1 MSGKPSA
8 RPKPKPVQEAAPA
21 ASSKPATTS
30 KPAPSPGAKPA
41 AQRTKPRPTAAELE
55 ADDSDPFEV
64 DTRKLVQAPA
74 VSPKPAKGRML
85 RVVCPMCETP
95 GFIAPQQA
103 GSEVKCSNPQCLV
116 PVFTAPKPEAPP
128 PEEPEVKR
136 GLSGTAFA
144 GIAVVLVGAVAAGLY
159 YFVIRDTS
167 KPVDPLAGSPYGVV
181 QPTPDRENPT
191 DAAPPEVAPVGP
203 PPVPLSEVRQTA
215 PAEIVRA
222 AQQRDN
228 NRSKPYGRRLAAEAF
243 AELGDFAKAREQLE
257 SMRNVQGYV
266 PFYEIEP
273 LVAIAKAQRAA
284 GDEAAMQAT
293 LTDAVSKAEFPNV
306 GRDALDAAA
315 ALAAALVVAGRI
327 DDAQAVVQA
336 ADDDGTRGLASALWR
351 IALDT
356 RSLNVDAAAERPW
369 MQAMP
374 SSQWVAVTRTVYAA
388 GGAEPALQW
397 AQAAQHQAVREN
409 ALSAW
414 AAAIALD
421 RASNLAQVESVAAA
435 AGPTGQTRMW
445 CAVADAQLTQGNV
458 SAAQESLQRALTAIA
473 IQQSSPPQQSHP
485 LPSMKAIHD
494 SEGVPRAG
502 LPDPAP
508 LLALA
513 LASLDAAALQA
524 QTGDAAGAW
533 ESMQRGLTALRGTA
547 PSPVATQ
554 ALLDQCERQRAS
566 VESQLVQNVG
576 VERSDVFRA
585 FNRYR
590 KQCGVLHEQAVAR
603 FDLQVELLRRAVR
616 LGLRQPVWD
625 ELLAR
630 EQLTDANEREA
641 WFQTSLPG
649 MVAAYAR
656 SAGDSTLADAV
667 TAQAGAIQI
676 APRDVMELQFRAAVD
691 AADYQRA
698 GDVLRSYD
706 QQQRVDR
713 YPAHTEM
720 LRAVSRLVAAGK
732 HDEAIALTQAV
743 TDLLASEDALWLIA
757 AATVRDGR
765 HSSLWRNR
773 SKLNLPATQ
782 TASLDRGFITGLPL
796 APQPA
801 PAE

>member
-8 RPKPKPVQEAAPA
+8 KPKPKPAQETPPAPV
-21 ASSKPATTS
+21 S
-30 KPAPSPGAKPA
+30 KPAPSAKPAPGAKPA

-55 ADDSDPFEV
+55 ADDADPFEV
-64 DTRKLVQAPA
+64 DTRKVVQAPA
-74 VSPKPAKGRML
+74 VSPRPVKGRML

-103 GSEVKCSNPQCLV
+103 GTEVKCSNPQCLV

-128 PEEPEVKR
+128 QEEPEARR

-159 YFVIRDTS
+159 YFVIRDND
-167 KPVDPLAGSPYGVV
+167 PVVPLAGNPNGVV
-181 QPTPDRENPT
+181 DGDPEESTEETQ
-191 DAAPPEVAPVGP
+191 PEVAPTPVGP
-203 PPVPLSEVRQTA
+203 PPIPLSELRETA
-215 PAEIVRA
+215 PDEIVRA

-243 AELGDFAKAREQLE
+243 AELGDLNKAREQLE

-273 LVAIAKAQRAA
+273 LVAIAQAQRAA
-284 GDEAAMQAT
+284 GDEDAMQAT
-293 LTDAVSKAEFPNV
+293 LTDAVTKADFPDV
-306 GRDALDAAA
+306 GRDPLDAAA

-327 DDAQAVVQA
+327 DDARAVVQA
-336 ADDDGTRGLASALWR
+336 ADDDGTRGFASATRR

-356 RSLNVDAAAERPW
+356 RSLNVDAVAERPW
-369 MQAMP
+369 TQAMP
-374 SSQWVAVTRTVYAA
+374 SSQWVTVTRTAFA
-388 GGAEPALQW
+388 TGGAEPALQW
-397 AQAAQHQAVREN
+397 AQSAENLAVREN
-409 ALSAW
+409 ALAAW
-414 AAAIALD
+414 AGSMALD
-421 RASNLAQVESVAAA
+421 PASGLDQVESVAAA
-435 AGPTGQTRMW
+435 SGPTGQTRIW
-445 CAVADAQLTQGNV
+445 CAVADAQLTQGNA
-458 SAAQESLQRALTAIA
+458 SAAQQSLQRALAA
-473 IQQSSPPQQSHP
+473 LQQTSPPQQTLP

-513 LASLDAAALQA
+513 LASLDAAAVQS
-524 QTGDAAGAW
+524 QTGDAGGAW
-533 ESMQRGLTALRGTA
+533 ESMARALAAVRGTS
-547 PSPVATQ
+547 PSPIATQ
-554 ALLDQCERQRAS
+554 ALLDQCERQRAN
-566 VESQLVQNVG
+566 VENQLVETVG

-603 FDLQVELLRRAVR
+603 FDTQVELLRRAVQ

-625 ELLAR
+625 EMLAR

-641 WFQTSLPG
+641 WFQSSLPG
-649 MVAAYAR
+649 MLAAYAR
-656 SAGDSTLADAV
+656 TAGDSALAEAV
-667 TAQAGAIQI
+667 AAQVGSIQI
-676 APRDVMELQFRAAVD
+676 APRDVMELQVRAAVN

-698 GDVLRSYD
+698 GDVLRTYD
-706 QQQRVDR
+706 QQQRVDH
-713 YPAHTEM
+713 YPAHVEM
-720 LRAVSRLVAAGK
+720 LRAVSRLVADGK
-732 HDEAIALTQAV
+732 HDEALAFTQAV
-743 TDLLASEDALWLIA
+743 TDPLAREDALWLIA
-757 AATVRDGR
+757 AASVRDGR

-773 SKLNLPATQ
+773 SKLNLPATEL
-782 TASLDRGFITGLPL
+782 ASLDRGFIAGLPL

>member
-8 RPKPKPVQEAAPA
+8 KPKPKPAQETAPA
-21 ASSKPATTS
+21 ASSKPATAA
-30 KPAPSPGAKPA
+30 KPAPGAKPA
-41 AQRTKPRPTAAELE
+41 AQRTKPRPTAAEIE
-55 ADDSDPFEV
+55 ADDADPFEV
-64 DTRKLVQAPA
+64 DTRKHVQAPA
-74 VSPKPAKGRML
+74 VSPKPVKGKML
-85 RVVCPMCETP
+85 RVVCPMCETA

-103 GSEVKCSNPQCLV
+103 GTEVKCSNPQCLV

-128 PEEPEVKR
+128 SEEPEAKG
-136 GLSGTAFA
+136 GLSGVAFA

-159 YFVIRDTS
+159 YFVIRDND
-167 KPVDPLAGSPYGVV
+167 PVDPLAGNPNGVV
-181 QPTPDRENPT
+181 QPVPDVEETT
-191 DAAPPEVAPVGP
+191 DDPQPEVAPVGP

-215 PAEIVRA
+215 PDEIVRA

-243 AELGDFAKAREQLE
+243 AELGDVTKAREQLD

-284 GDEAAMQAT
+284 GDETAMQAT
-293 LTDAVSKAEFPNV
+293 LTDAVSKADFPNV
-306 GRDALDAAA
+306 GRDPLDAAA

-327 DDAQAVVQA
+327 DDARAVVQA
-336 ADDDGTRGLASALWR
+336 ADDDGTRGFASASWR

-356 RSLNVDAAAERPW
+356 RSLNVDAVAERPW
-369 MQAMP
+369 LQVMP
-374 SSQWVAVTRTVYAA
+374 SSQWVAVTRIVYAS
-388 GGAEPALQW
+388 GGTEPALQW
-397 AQAAQHQAVREN
+397 ALSAENPAVREN
-409 ALSAW
+409 ALAVW
-414 AAAIALD
+414 AGALALD
-421 RASNLAQVESVAAA
+421 SASGLDQVESTAAA
-435 AGPTGQTRMW
+435 AGPTGQTRIW
-445 CAVADAQLTQGNV
+445 CAVADAQLTQGNAP
-458 SAAQESLQRALTAIA
+458 AAQESLQRALSAL
-473 IQQSSPPQQSHP
+473 QQTSSPQQTQP

-513 LASLDAAALQA
+513 LAALDAAALQA
-524 QTGDAAGAW
+524 QTGDPLGAG
-533 ESMQRGLTALRGTA
+533 ESLQRALAALRRMT

-554 ALLDQCERQRAS
+554 ALLDQCERQRAG
-566 VESQLVQNVG
+566 VENQLVENVG
-576 VERSDVFRA
+576 VERGDVFRA

-590 KQCGVLHEQAVAR
+590 KQCSVLHEQAAAR
-603 FDLQVELLRRAVR
+603 FDTQVELLRRAVQ
-616 LGLRQPVWD
+616 LGLLQPVWD
-625 ELLAR
+625 EMLAR

-656 SAGDSTLADAV
+656 TAGDSTLADAV
-667 TAQAGAIQI
+667 AAQAGSIQI

-698 GDVLRSYD
+698 GDVLRVYT
-706 QQQRVDR
+706 QQQHVDR
-713 YPAHTEM
+713 YPAHVEM
-720 LRAVSRLVAAGK
+720 LRAVSRLVADGK
-732 HDEAIALTQAV
+732 YDDALALTQAV
-743 TDLLASEDALWLIA
+743 TDPLAREDALWLIA
-757 AATVRDGR
+757 AASVRDGK

-773 SKLNLPATQ
+773 SKLNLPATEM
-782 TASLDRGFITGLPL
+782 ASLDRGFITGLPL